1 MSISSEIS
9 RIENAKAA
17 IKEAIAAK
25 GVAVP
30 DTVLIDA
37 LAEYILQ
44 ISVSTNADTVD
55 GFHIAVSNN
64 GTTPPNVISNTISF
78 VYGG

>member
-1 MSISSEIS
+1 MSISSEIT

-37 LAEYILQ
+37 LAEYVSQ

-55 GFHIAVSNN
+55 GFHLAVRSDGTAPPS
-64 GTTPPNVISNTISF
+64 GTTNTISL